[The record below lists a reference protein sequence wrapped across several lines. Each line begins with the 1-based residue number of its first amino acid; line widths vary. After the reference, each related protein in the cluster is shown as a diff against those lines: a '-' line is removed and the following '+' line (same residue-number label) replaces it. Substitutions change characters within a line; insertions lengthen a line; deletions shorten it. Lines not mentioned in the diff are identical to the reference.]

1 MESVK
6 EENES
11 VRVRSDRGSGRA
23 VVAVIDSSQYVELAQ
38 HLTERLSHRARAIL
52 IECHGVSDDN
62 WPALS
67 RTLEATLEILKVRQ
81 ASFVGF
87 GDGATIVQN
96 IALAHPRLVRSLV
109 FVDSTLRPHPTWW
122 QRCVDAIEH
131 RLPFGLPLR
140 LGSKGFNVRSYAHRL
155 RCPVLVVGT
164 VRAHAFI
171 KAELDSLGVLTPTAW
186 RVQLTSSS
194 PKDESAELCELVMT
208 FQGTPAK
215 CPQKNRPEVA

>member
-1 MESVK
+1 MESLK
-6 EENES
+6 EKNES
-11 VRVRSDRGSGRA
+11 VRVCSDRGSGRC
-23 VVAVIDSSQYVELAQ
+23 VIAVIDSKQYVDLAQ
-38 HLTERLSHRARAIL
+38 HLTERLSQRARAIL
-52 IECHGVSDDN
+52 IECDGVLDDN
-62 WPALS
+62 WPSLS
-67 RTLEATLEILKVRQ
+67 RALETTLASLKVRQ

-96 IALAHPRLVRSLV
+96 IALGDPRLVRSLV
-109 FVDSTLRPHPTWW
+109 FVDSTLRPHPSWW
-122 QRCVDAIEH
+122 QRCVDGIEL

-164 VRAHAFI
+164 ARAQEFI

-186 RVQLTSSS
+186 RVQLHSSS
-194 PKDESAELCELVMT
+194 PIEESAELCELVMT

-215 CPQKNRPEVA
+215 CPQKNRQEVA